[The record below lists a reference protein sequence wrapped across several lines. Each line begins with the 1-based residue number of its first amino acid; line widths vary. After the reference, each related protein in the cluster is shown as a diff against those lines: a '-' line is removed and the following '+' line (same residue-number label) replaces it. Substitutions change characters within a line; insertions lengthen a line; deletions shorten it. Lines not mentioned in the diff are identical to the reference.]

1 MNRCHFVALLVGFLI
16 AVSPLLNQGAYAQG
30 RGIRAPIAPAGD
42 LINDTEK
49 EEKEDNPTGS
59 ATLKTDP
66 DLESILKKAERYQ
79 QDGNFSVAC
88 QLWQAVLERS
98 GDTLYSNDNRT
109 YYSMVEQV
117 EKTLAGLPPEGLQV
131 YRITADAAA
140 KQLLAQAAGPNDP
153 QALSE
158 VVRKYFVS
166 SVGDEAAF
174 NLACQSLDRFDFV
187 GALRLLKKIQNQ
199 HPDSSL
205 PKLDVTSR
213 IALCQVLMGDLSGAK
228 DTLTG
233 TNYDEANTDQR
244 IQAVRELVAQARNGE
259 VAGFETV
266 QAASFKN
273 YKLSPALPAEFVG
286 KDLTAIWQSYLEP
299 NDLYNAGDRTDRVL
313 RDVSTEAMD
322 ETVNSQERSQIEKW
336 QENAWRPTA
345 QLLVADGK
353 VFFRSPID
361 VSAWDLKLQ
370 EQSAWRTLWMNS
382 YEPDDATRMGQMIRM
397 NYGGRA
403 GGRSR
408 KPDTIGQTLTFG
420 DRVHSQM
427 SINGNVLCAI
437 EGQHPDTVSHR
448 MGKNQ
453 GIPWNSTFRR
463 TRNNFLCAYEV
474 GTGRLLWT
482 LPAATVS
489 GSAPQPATAQPAD
502 GQAGTKEPDFIQ
514 NGGFMGAPVQFANA
528 LLVPVNQGGAIH
540 IYALDVNRKGRTLW
554 KTFLCDEPDTGAEPW
569 APIQLSLDGSDL
581 FAATGMGVVFVLDP
595 ATGTIR
601 FAQRYE
607 RAGTRNDTFRN
618 IGYQI
623 NRMDFNGWSED
634 VIVPYGRQM
643 ICFASDANR
652 IFAVDRNSGNLI
664 WETDM
669 NPLGQKLDYIIG
681 IANDRLYAA
690 GRQTIIAFD
699 LKGEGRMLWGGDDL
713 FEGAI
718 SNGRGV
724 LTADAIYVP
733 VNDTVWK
740 FGLEGKGGRA
750 DRQAKV
756 HVALPAGAPLGNLI
770 SDGTR
775 LWAHQGTRLVALG
788 PIAGEEKQE
797 APAADGQ

>member
-1 MNRCHFVALLVGFLI
+1 
-16 AVSPLLNQGAYAQG
+16 
-30 RGIRAPIAPAGD
+30 
-42 LINDTEK
+42 
-49 EEKEDNPTGS
+49 
-59 ATLKTDP
+59 
-66 DLESILKKAERYQ
+66 
-79 QDGNFSVAC
+79 
-88 QLWQAVLERS
+88 
-98 GDTLYSNDNRT
+98 
-109 YYSMVEQV
+109 
-117 EKTLAGLPPEGLQV
+117 
-131 YRITADAAA
+131 
-140 KQLLAQAAGPNDP
+140 
-153 QALSE
+153 
-158 VVRKYFVS
+158 
-166 SVGDEAAF
+166 
-174 NLACQSLDRFDFV
+174 
-187 GALRLLKKIQNQ
+187 
-199 HPDSSL
+199 
-205 PKLDVTSR
+205 
-213 IALCQVLMGDLSGAK
+213 
-228 DTLTG
+228 
-233 TNYDEANTDQR
+233 
-244 IQAVRELVAQARNGE
+244 
-259 VAGFETV
+259 
-266 QAASFKN
+266 
-273 YKLSPALPAEFVG
+273 
-286 KDLTAIWQSYLEP
+286 
-299 NDLYNAGDRTDRVL
+299 
-313 RDVSTEAMD
+313 
-322 ETVNSQERSQIEKW
+322 
-336 QENAWRPTA
+336 
-345 QLLVADGK
+345 
-353 VFFRSPID
+353 
-361 VSAWDLKLQ
+361 
-370 EQSAWRTLWMNS
+370 
-382 YEPDDATRMGQMIRM
+382 
-397 NYGGRA
+397 
-403 GGRSR
+403 
-408 KPDTIGQTLTFG
+408 
-420 DRVHSQM
+420 M

-463 TRNNFLCAYEV
+463 TRNNFLCGYEV

-482 LPAATVS
+482 LPAAAVS
-489 GSAPQPATAQPAD
+489 GSAPQPAPAQPAD
-502 GQAGTKEPDFIQ
+502 GQATNKEPEFIQ

-718 SNGRGV
+718 SGGRGV

-756 HVALPAGAPLGNLI
+756 HVSLPAGAPLGNLI